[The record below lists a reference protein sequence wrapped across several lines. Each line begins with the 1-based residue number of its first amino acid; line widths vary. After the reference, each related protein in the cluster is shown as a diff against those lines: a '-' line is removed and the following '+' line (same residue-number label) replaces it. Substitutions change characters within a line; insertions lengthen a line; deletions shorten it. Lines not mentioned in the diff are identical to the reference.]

1 MRQHCT
7 LIMEVL
13 KSTGETALY
22 LDYGGVEEHW

>member
-1 MRQHCT
+1 MRQHRT

-13 KSTGETALY
+13 KGTGETALY